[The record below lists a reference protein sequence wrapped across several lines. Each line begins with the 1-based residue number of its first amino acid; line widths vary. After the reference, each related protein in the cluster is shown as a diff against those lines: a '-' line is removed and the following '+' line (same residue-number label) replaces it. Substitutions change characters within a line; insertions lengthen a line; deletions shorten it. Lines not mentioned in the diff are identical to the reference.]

1 MYQHNNSCQALTLQ
15 LNLKEVASLEP
26 IQLSSVRSLSGVRLF
41 VTPWTAALQASL
53 SITNSQSSLKLMSI
67 ELVMPSSHLILCRP
81 LLLPPSIIPNTR
93 VFSNE
98 SVFHIRWPKYCSFSF
113 SISPSNQVPDIFW
126 KSPTLA
132 LQAKVVNVHENSKT
146 WGGCVARSW
155 MSPPSIQFPL
165 PLCFQSLQV

>member
-1 MYQHNNSCQALTLQ
+1 MVMSSHWQ
-15 LNLKEVASLEP
+15 LCIVYCCCSV
-26 IQLSSVRSLSGVRLF
+26 IQLCSTLCDPMDCSMPGFSGLHCLSEFAQAHVHWVGDAIQPSLCPL
-41 VTPWTAALQASL
+41 L
-53 SITNSQSSLKLMSI
+53 
-67 ELVMPSSHLILCRP
+67 MPSIFPASE
-81 LLLPPSIIPNTR
+81 S
-93 VFSNE
+93 FS
-98 SVFHIRWPKYCSFSF
+98 SKSALHIRWPKYCSFSF

-165 PLCFQSLQV
+165 PLCFQSLQA